1 MNSKLAF
8 TVSYSFRTVLAIERP
23 HKRCL
28 PAINFLCRQG
38 LSKDCLIHALHN
50 DKAGSGQRGVENSFS
65 TSHHAL
71 EMEWEP

>member
-1 MNSKLAF
+1 
-8 TVSYSFRTVLAIERP
+8 
-23 HKRCL
+23 
-28 PAINFLCRQG
+28 
-38 LSKDCLIHALHN
+38 LHN